1 MTASTPSA
9 AATPAAPSSRRAIG
23 RATLKGAVLTAVV
36 LGVAAYGAHWWTAGR
51 FHEETDDAYVGGDV
65 TVIGAKVTGY
75 ITELPVADNQ
85 FVHAG
90 DLLARIDSRDYQAA
104 LHRAIGAVEAQ
115 DAAVANLAAAAALQQ
130 AVIAKARAG
139 IDAASAEEQRARDDF
154 ARYRD
159 LVGRSAVSV
168 ESSQRAEASFKTAQ
182 AGSARARAE
191 QQAAERQL
199 DVIATQKRQAQAARD
214 QARAERDIA
223 QLNLGYT
230 ELRAPRDGYVGNRK
244 ARLGTYVGV
253 GTPLL
258 SVVPAQGLWVDA
270 NFKEDQLARM
280 TTGQPVSIRADA
292 WPGVVLH
299 GTLGSLAPATGS
311 QFSVLPAENATG
323 NFTKIVQRVPVRI
336 QLDPADDRLGRL
348 RPGLSVVVEVDT
360 NHTGAGTKDADR
372 NADPN
377 ADRNA
382 DRNANRN
389 GTEHRTPDTRKTA
402 SVQ

>member
-9 AATPAAPSSRRAIG
+9 AAPSPTSSAAAPTATAPSTAPRRSLG
-23 RATLKGAVLTAVV
+23 RATLPWAVLTAAA
-36 LGVAAYGAHWWTAGR
+36 LAVAAYGAHWWSVGR

-65 TVIGAKVTGY
+65 TVIGAKVGGY

-90 DLLARIDSRDYQAA
+90 DLLARIDGRDYQAA
-104 LHRAIGAVEAQ
+104 VQRATGAVEAQ
-115 DAAVANLAAAAALQQ
+115 EAAIANLAAAAALQQ

-154 ARYRD
+154 ARYKD
-159 LVGRSAVSV
+159 LVGRAAVSV
-168 ESSQRAEASFKTAQ
+168 ESSQRAEAAFKTAQ

-191 QQAAERQL
+191 QLAAERQL
-199 DVIATQKRQAQAARD
+199 DVIATQKRQAQAALA
-214 QARAERDIA
+214 QAGAERELA
-223 QLNLGYT
+223 HLNLGYT

-244 ARLGTYVGV
+244 ARVGTYVGI

-258 SVVPAQGLWVDA
+258 SVVPAHGLWIDA

-280 TTGQPVSIRADA
+280 QAGQPVSIRADA
-292 WPGVVLH
+292 WPGVVMH
-299 GTLGSLAPATGS
+299 GTLGSLAPATGA

-336 QLDPADDRLGRL
+336 QLDTADERLGRL

-360 NHTGAGTKDADR
+360 ARDAV
-372 NADPN
+372 A
-377 ADRNA
+377 A
-382 DRNANRN
+382 
-389 GTEHRTPDTRKTA
+389 TKTA

>member
-104 LHRAIGAVEAQ
+104 LQRAIGAVEAQ

-159 LVGRSAVSV
+159 LVGRAAVSV

-372 NADPN
+372 NAD
-377 ADRNA
+377 
-382 DRNANRN
+382 RNANRN